1 MTHDALAMARRLALV
16 AQNALLNGDL
26 QRACSVLRRPA
37 RRAISPAQSPGRDQ
51 GTAGAGMPLANRGRS
66 K

>member
-26 QRACSVLRRPA
+26 QRACSVLQNLQDTT
-37 RRAISPAQSPGRDQ
+37 SSEDTGR
-51 GTAGAGMPLANRGRS
+51 TATTCAGG
-66 K
+66 